1 MVTEKGTGEKGVC
14 AQWKERQGKKR
25 EAWSKKYLKMKKEI
39 SNVVWG
45 YKSRGEEQKINEQKE
60 KIWGKAYY

>member
-25 EAWSKKYLKMKKEI
+25 EAWNKKYLKIKKEI
-39 SNVVWG
+39 SNVV
-45 YKSRGEEQKINEQKE
+45 
-60 KIWGKAYY
+60 